1 MHESRALLRDS
12 FQTGIIMTIAKP
24 TRRSE
29 IAVKDIGGETLLYGS
44 NQKILHVLNSTAKL
58 IWNLCDGQ
66 HSLAEIEQSLRLN
79 FSVPVDHDV
88 MVDIEKTL
96 EIFASK
102 DLLLK

>member
-1 MHESRALLRDS
+1 MI
-12 FQTGIIMTIAKP
+12 TTKP
-24 TRRSE
+24 TRKPE
-29 IAVKDIGGETLLYGS
+29 ITVKDIGGETLLYGS

-58 IWNLCDGQ
+58 IWDLCDGQ
-66 HSLAEIEQSLRLN
+66 HSLAEIEQSLRSN

-88 MVDIEKTL
+88 AGDIEKTL